1 MGLKKFMNSKK
12 FYNSL
17 PGKVYVRLTGKI
29 ADAYDSAWD
38 RRICKKSLV
47 KYVPSL
53 YRESRGATGSQSTR
67 YWFLD
72 DIFSGAEFADTD
84 RFIDIG
90 CGKGRVLAYM
100 IKLGFK
106 GKINGVELNDE
117 VAAFAA
123 DWAKRYDN
131 VNVIAGDAFELD
143 YNDYDV
149 FFLGRPFLPEMF
161 KKFIDKFEA
170 EIDHPVK
177 FYYWVD
183 QESGNYLNGRPGWNM
198 ERRKKVFMRG
208 VLCLARCPQRYSIWT
223 YTPTK

>member
-1 MGLKKFMNSKK
+1 MGLKNFMNSKK

-117 VAAFAA
+117 VAAFA
-123 DWAKRYDN
+123 R
-131 VNVIAGDAFELD
+131 IG
-143 YNDYDV
+143 
-149 FFLGRPFLPEMF
+149 
-161 KKFIDKFEA
+161 
-170 EIDHPVK
+170 
-177 FYYWVD
+177 
-183 QESGNYLNGRPGWNM
+183 
-198 ERRKKVFMRG
+198 
-208 VLCLARCPQRYSIWT
+208 QRV
-223 YTPTK
+223 